1 MAGVSWPG
9 RTRLSGS
16 GGDFAVFGISRRGGL
31 VCGLGRTPPP
41 CLRLLEPV
49 ALAVQLQNMDM
60 MREAIEKR
68 ASETLAAEDGG
79 PFLKGKIR
87 RDDGR
92 AAFVTLAEYFE
103 EKLRAGLRERHIAE
117 FVGDE
122 PFDGGDCAWSFRR
135 RRASRAAAQVWT
147 CWAGDRSPRPPS
159 ASSAWRR
166 GGARHRIPRGPEKSE
181 ASGCPRTDNRDA
193 IRQSGASAP
202 DRRRRPAGAGNT
214 RCPG

>member
-1 MAGVSWPG
+1 MG
-9 RTRLSGS
+9 
-16 GGDFAVFGISRRGGL
+16 RRGGL
-31 VCGLGRTPPP
+31 GGGLGRTPPP

-117 FVGDE
+117 SAVVKKETGKPRWQAARPSARQTCVFPVPE
-122 PFDGGDCAWSFRR
+122 LPRAITLSRATTYSQ
-135 RRASRAAAQVWT
+135 RASSRTSGLLSDGMAVKSNVSKLFTAGKRAARMR
-147 CWAGDRSPRPPS
+147 RSTRLSRTRPPPK
-159 ASSAWRR
+159 
-166 GGARHRIPRGPEKSE
+166 I
-181 ASGCPRTDNRDA
+181 
-193 IRQSGASAP
+193 
-202 DRRRRPAGAGNT
+202 
-214 RCPG
+214 

>member
-16 GGDFAVFGISRRGGL
+16 GGHFAGFGIGRRGGL
-31 VCGLGRTPPP
+31 VGGLGRTPPP

-49 ALAVQLQNMDM
+49 ALAVQLQNMDT

-68 ASETLAAEDGG
+68 ASETLAAQDGG

-117 FVGDE
+117 FVDDE
-122 PFDGGDCAWSFRR
+122 QFDGGELRLEFQETPLVARFHQLMNEPGRR
-135 RRASRAAAQVWT
+135 EKGNGEAML
-147 CWAGDRSPRPPS
+147 AGGK
-159 ASSAWRR
+159 A
-166 GGARHRIPRGPEKSE
+166 
-181 ASGCPRTDNRDA
+181 
-193 IRQSGASAP
+193 
-202 DRRRRPAGAGNT
+202 
-214 RCPG
+214 